1 MLLDTWL
8 DADAS
13 VTVPNFFN
21 AKNSQRRFW
30 EIVIGT
36 SKIIKLC
43 GLFPI
48 EIHDLRLVAR

>member
-1 MLLDTWL
+1 MLFDTGL

-13 VTVPNFFN
+13 LTVPNFFD
-21 AKNSQRRFW
+21 AKNSQHRFR

-48 EIHDLRLVAR
+48 EIYDLRLVAR